1 MSDLSRQAS
10 HKTSKLFLQLV
21 LYTSFCVTYYTV
33 LSSSLL
39 RAHIDI
45 SKSTRT
51 PSGERVTK
59 HLHDLSQQHALPNYS
74 VGISRS
80 VNLYQ
85 TLISPESFKVE
96 LVVAWSFG
104 FHDCFSFLTQFYR
117 RYPLNA
123 DSIRTSKNVINV

>member
-33 LSSSLL
+33 HSSSLL

-74 VGISRS
+74 VRIDLF
-80 VNLYQ
+80 NLYQ
-85 TLISPESFKVE
+85 TLISPESFKVV
-96 LVVAWSFG
+96 LVVA
-104 FHDCFSFLTQFYR
+104 
-117 RYPLNA
+117 
-123 DSIRTSKNVINV
+123 